1 MSVINR
7 MLQDLQA
14 RRSGLPHSPGLVM
27 AAVPRPK
34 SMRRLGGLLLAG
46 GSLMAI
52 AIHAPWP
59 VAGQAFASLPPRP
72 LVISDAAPAPVLVA
86 STAIA
91 SFKPKGKA
99 QVLVHPPLAQN
110 PAQRPTG
117 DKVLTPEP
125 ITNTKTNTAAVDKQV
140 IDETPRQRAQMLYR
154 EAADLAAA
162 GHASQAIDRA
172 LESVKVDP
180 LDADARQFAVSLL
193 HEQQRLTEAEALA
206 RQGLAM
212 NPQQGRLAYLL
223 ARMLSDRGQHESA
236 LALLDQQAKLGAD
249 GHGLRG
255 GILSRSGDFKRA
267 SLDYQSAVAQQ
278 PDNSLWW
285 LGLGVALEAQGQP
298 QDARRVYAKAQSL
311 GMDRADMAAFIDEK
325 LRTLN

>member
-1 MSVINR
+1 
-7 MLQDLQA
+7 
-14 RRSGLPHSPGLVM
+14 
-27 AAVPRPK
+27 
-34 SMRRLGGLLLAG
+34 
-46 GSLMAI
+46 
-52 AIHAPWP
+52 
-59 VAGQAFASLPPRP
+59 
-72 LVISDAAPAPVLVA
+72 VA

>member
-14 RRSGLPHSPGLVM
+14 RQSGLPHSPDLVM

-34 SMRRLGGLLLAG
+34 SMRRLGSLVLAG

-72 LVISDAAPAPVLVA
+72 LVISDAATAPALVA

-91 SFKPKGKA
+91 SFKAKGKA
-99 QVLVHPPLAQN
+99 KLLVHPPSAQK

-125 ITNTKTNTAAVDKQV
+125 TTNTNTAAVDKQV

-154 EAADLAAA
+154 QAADLSAA
-162 GHASQAIDRA
+162 GHANQAIDRA
-172 LESVKVDP
+172 LESVK
-180 LDADARQFAVSLL
+180 ADALDTDTRQFAVSLL
-193 HEQQRLTEAEALA
+193 YEQQRLTEAEALA

>member
-14 RRSGLPHSPGLVM
+14 RQSGLTHSPGLVM
-27 AAVPRPK
+27 AAVPRSR
-34 SMRRLGGLLLAG
+34 SMRSLGGLVLAG
-46 GSLMAI
+46 GGLIAMAV
-52 AIHAPWP
+52 HAPWP
-59 VAGQAFASLPPRP
+59 LAGQAFASLPPKP
-72 LVISDAAPAPVLVA
+72 LAITDGTPAPAMAA
-86 STAIA
+86 STATA
-91 SFKPKGKA
+91 SFKTKGKA
-99 QVLVHPPLAQN
+99 KPLVHLLPAHK
-110 PAQRPTG
+110 PAQQQRPV
-117 DKVLTPEP
+117 DHLITPQP
-125 ITNTKTNTAAVDKQV
+125 APQTATAAVDKPL

-154 EAADLAAA
+154 QAAELAAT

-172 LESVKVDP
+172 LESLKADP
-180 LDADARQFAVSLL
+180 LDADARQFATSLL
-193 HEQQRLTEAEALA
+193 YEQQRLTEAEALA
-206 RQGLAM
+206 RQGLAI
-212 NPQQGRLAYLL
+212 NPQQGRLTYLL
-223 ARMLSDRGQHESA
+223 ARMLSDRGNHESA
-236 LALLDQQAKLGAD
+236 LALLDQQTNLGAD

-267 SLDYQSAVAQQ
+267 SLAYQSAVAQQ

-311 GMDRADMAAFIDEK
+311 GMARADMAAFIDEK